1 VQTSASR
8 GGCVFG
14 PILMVNVNNEMTY
27 VIHKGYGRDKYWL
40 HLKRTVVVR
49 SDFWMPKMKMKAKL
63 MIVVPSLLESC

>member
-1 VQTSASR
+1 
-8 GGCVFG
+8 
-14 PILMVNVNNEMTY
+14 MTY

-40 HLKRTVVVR
+40 HLKRTAVVR